1 MDVSRI
7 AWSVWRSQYP
17 TLPQTVSMSVNSTGR
32 FSGKMAASLSPVQTS
47 PTIAVLTVVMVRVP
61 SLIYSTR
68 TPW

>member
-1 MDVSRI
+1 
-7 AWSVWRSQYP
+7 
-17 TLPQTVSMSVNSTGR
+17 
-32 FSGKMAASLSPVQTS
+32 MAASLSPVQTS